1 MSEQQFN
8 TPIQTTEL
16 LGEINNS
23 NEMRGIQQT
32 EKRIHFFIFS
42 VIKNYNNNNKF
53 IFANVRI

>member
-32 EKRIHFFIFS
+32 EKRIHFFIFC
-42 VIKNYNNNNKF
+42 N
-53 IFANVRI
+53 